1 MTGAVRYAP
10 PLTGAGHNLQWKRK
24 RKPLNPHTHK
34 IAQFKRGI
42 NPQRGAQA
50 LNREEARQYIIERSK
65 DHLTPDKS
73 GKGFICP
80 ICGSGSGRNGTGI
93 TTKDGVH
100 FTCWAGCFTNADIID
115 IIGLETGATDYNSK
129 LEAAAAEYNI
139 TIEGYR
145 RTTPQEDFATVAEEY
160 QKKDKSKQYTQ
171 SDIHNTAYTMQQGE
185 AEPDYT
191 SFFLQANRDIAK
203 TSYHRGLTLET
214 LNRFK
219 LGYVESWTHPKAPQA
234 PPSPRLIIP
243 TSKHS
248 YLARDTRDNLTP
260 EQAQYAKSKVG
271 KVRIFNSK
279 ALYTASKPVFIVEGE
294 LDALSIIDVGGEAV
308 ALGSTANRRALLTM
322 LESQRPAQP
331 LIIAM
336 DNDEAGSKANRE
348 LAEGLERLKITFY
361 RLDIAQPYK
370 DANEALSAD
379 RDAFR
384 AVIEGAENI
393 EAETLEAEREALKRE
408 AVAYTLQSLLKSIE
422 KKKRAAFIP
431 TGFSPLDN
439 VLDGGLYAGLY
450 VVGAISSLGKTTFCL
465 QIADQIAAA
474 GHDVLVFSLEMARNE
489 LIAKSISRLTLVKD
503 LEENE
508 STAHAKTTRGILT
521 GTRYADYS
529 QTERELIQQSI
540 ASYGEYARNIYIT
553 EGVGNVGIEEIRE
566 KVQKHIKITGKAP
579 VVVIDYLQI
588 IAPADMRAT
597 DKQNTDK
604 AVLELK
610 RLSRDYSIPVIGISS
625 FNRDN
630 YTAPVNLASFKESG
644 AIEYSS
650 DVLIGLQYEG
660 MDYQEGEA
668 DKAREKRIRELM
680 KQVVEDGKAGKAQSI
695 QVKILKNRNGSKG
708 DALLDFYPMFNY
720 FTAQKHKTGDGSSG
734 GWSRTESGYSS
745 SAKPK
750 KSKREAEREKL
761 AMAFYSV
768 QRDDFTADLTALAD
782 ALDKSKKQ
790 VQNLIAEYGG
800 FTVIGDTVGL
810 DHSKDTAASP
820 AFTELE
826 DGEQEELPFN

>member
-1 MTGAVRYAP
+1 M
-10 PLTGAGHNLQWKRK
+10 
-24 RKPLNPHTHK
+24 
-34 IAQFKRGI
+34 
-42 NPQRGAQA
+42 
-50 LNREEARQYIIERSK
+50 NREEARQYIIERGK
-65 DHLTPDKS
+65 DHLTPDRTR
-73 GKGFICP
+73 KGFICP
-80 ICGSGSGRNGTGI
+80 ICGSGSGSHGTGI

-145 RTTPQEDFATVAEEY
+145 RTTPQEDFAPVAEEY
-160 QKKDKSKQYTQ
+160 QKKAKSKQYTQ
-171 SDIHNTAYTMQQGE
+171 SDIHNTSYTMQQGE

-370 DANEALSAD
+370 DANEALNAD

-384 AVIEGAENI
+384 AAVEQAENI
-393 EAETLEAEREALKRE
+393 EAETLEAEREQLRRE
-408 AVAYTLQSLLKSIE
+408 AAVYSLPDFIKKIEQS
-422 KKKRAAFIP
+422 KRASFIP
-431 TGFSPLDN
+431 TGFSSLDDL
-439 VLDGGLYAGLY
+439 LDGGLYAGLY

-465 QIADQIAAA
+465 QIADQIAQS
-474 GHDVLVFSLEMARNE
+474 GQDVLIFSLEMARDE
-489 LIAKSISRLTLVKD
+489 LIAKSVSRLTL
-503 LEENE
+503 LEDMRQNG
-508 STAHAKTTRGILT
+508 STAHAKTTRGIMT

-529 QTERELIQQSI
+529 QTEKSLIQ
-540 ASYGEYARNIYIT
+540 ASVTAYGNYAKNIYIT
-553 EGVGNVGIEEIRE
+553 EGMGNVGVEDIRD

-579 VVVIDYLQI
+579 VVLIDYLQI

-610 RLSRDYSIPVIGISS
+610 RLSRDYGIPVIGISS

-650 DVLIGLQYEG
+650 DVLIGLQYSG

-668 DKAREKRIRELM
+668 DKAREKRLRELM
-680 KQVVEDGKAGKAQSI
+680 KSVIADGKNGKPQKI

-708 DALLDFYPMFNY
+708 DTLLDFYPMFNY
-720 FTAQKHKTGDGSSG
+720 FTVPSGEGGNNGS
-734 GWSRTESGYSS
+734 WS
-745 SAKPK
+745 
-750 KSKREAEREKL
+750 KSEGNYR
-761 AMAFYSV
+761 
-768 QRDDFTADLTALAD
+768 
-782 ALDKSKKQ
+782 
-790 VQNLIAEYGG
+790 
-800 FTVIGDTVGL
+800 
-810 DHSKDTAASP
+810 
-820 AFTELE
+820 
-826 DGEQEELPFN
+826 